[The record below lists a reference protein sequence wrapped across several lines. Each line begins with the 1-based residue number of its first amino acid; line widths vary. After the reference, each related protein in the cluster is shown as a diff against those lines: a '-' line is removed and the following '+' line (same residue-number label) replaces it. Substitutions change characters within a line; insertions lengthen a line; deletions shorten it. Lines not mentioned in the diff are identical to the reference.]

1 MEERVIKLLPELEA
15 GFLKRDHGLFIGG
28 QWQAAAA
35 ERRIEVVNPATGRV
49 IATTADAGAS
59 DVDRAVAAARAAFDN
74 GPWGKM
80 SGQERSKLLWA
91 LAALIDRDA
100 DELGLIETLNNGKPL
115 RDSRGI
121 DIPGAANLLR
131 YMAGWSTKNHGDHI
145 ELARPGNWHSY
156 TIREPVGVVGQIIP
170 WNYPLS
176 MAMWKLAP
184 ALAAGCTI
192 VLKPA
197 EQTPLSVLRLAELI
211 AEAGIPAGVVN
222 VVTGF
227 GETAGAAIVA
237 HRGID
242 KIAFTGSTQV
252 GRRIVQACASDLKR
266 VSLELGGKSP
276 IIVFPDI
283 SREMAIQ
290 GAAGAIFGNAGQNC
304 TAGSRLF
311 VHERIYDEVAEGL
324 AAHAD
329 TIRVGS
335 GLDPQTQM
343 GPLVSREH
351 FDRVSRFVENGRQ
364 SGAKLIAGGSRVG
377 EEGFFMRPTVFAEVP
392 RDASIYREEIF
403 GPVLCMSRFSDDD
416 LDAIAADANDTEFG
430 LGASIWTRDLGI
442 AHKLARR
449 VRAGTVWVNSH
460 NVGDPALPFG
470 GFGASGWGREKGREG
485 YEMYTELKTVMMNL
499 G

>member
-1 MEERVIKLLPELEA
+1 MEQRVVKLLPSLEA
-15 GFLKRDHGLFIGG
+15 GFLKRDHGLFIEGK
-28 QWQAAAA
+28 WQAAEAQ
-35 ERRIEVVNPATGRV
+35 RRIEVVNPATGRV

-59 DVDRAVAAARAAFDN
+59 DVDRAVAAARAAFDK
-74 GPWGKM
+74 GPWGRL
-80 SGQERSKLLWA
+80 SGQERSKLLWK
-91 LAALIDRDA
+91 LAELIDQNA

-131 YMAGWSTKNHGDHI
+131 YMAGWSTKLHGDHI
-145 ELARPGNWHSY
+145 DLARPGNWHSY
-156 TIREPVGVVGQIIP
+156 TLREPVGVVGQIIP

-211 AEAGIPAGVVN
+211 ADAGIPAGVVN
-222 VVTGF
+222 IVTGY

-237 HRGID
+237 HPAID
-242 KIAFTGSTQV
+242 KVAFTGSTEV
-252 GRRIVQACASDLKR
+252 GRRIVQACAGNLKR

-276 IIVFPDI
+276 IIVFPDVP
-283 SREMAIQ
+283 RDMAIQ
-290 GAAGAIFGNAGQNC
+290 GASGAIFGNAGQNC

-311 VHERIYDEVAEGL
+311 VHERLYEEVAEGL

-329 TIRVGS
+329 QIRVGS
-335 GLDPQTQM
+335 GLDPRTQM

-351 FDRVSRFVENGRQ
+351 FDRVSSFVETGRQ
-364 SGAKLIAGGSRVG
+364 SGAKLVAGGSRVG
-377 EEGFFMRPTVFAEVP
+377 DEGFFLRPTVFAQVP
-392 RDASIYREEIF
+392 HDAAIYRKEIF
-403 GPVLCMSRFSDDD
+403 GPVLCMSSFSDDD

-449 VRAGTVWVNSH
+449 IKAGTVWVNSH

-470 GFGASGWGREKGREG
+470 GFRSSGWGREKGREG
-485 YEMYTELKTVMMNL
+485 YEMYTEVKTVMMNL